1 MVAKY
6 LGVMMLGVAMCWL
19 SCLRL
24 MAEFLF
30 LCVGVVVVFVFS
42 LELISTVFRLLDWFR
57 V

>member
-42 LELISTVFRLLDWFR
+42 LELISTVFRLLD
-57 V
+57 